1 MLNKRIGFLLPI
13 LLGLVITNCGGGEDV
28 TLVPLT
34 FEAPPTP
41 YIQGDCNLTSD
52 LDGWLQSA
60 EFWTLEFASFL
71 DNSTQKGRNEIY
83 ADVERIGQIVVV
95 MSERPA
101 PDCAESAQTLLLA
114 AMMSTSNA
122 FQEYINAD
130 RNDLTAIIE
139 ESRTRLGVATA
150 AQSELKIRLESQYQ
164 NSASS
169 TN

>member
-1 MLNKRIGFLLPI
+1 MLHKKISFLLPI
-13 LLGLVITNCGGGEDV
+13 LLGFVIASCGGGEDA

-41 YIQGDCNLTSD
+41 YIQGDCNLTGD

-60 EFWTLEFASFL
+60 EFWTLEFESFL
-71 DNSTQKGRNEIY
+71 DTATQKGRNEIY
-83 ADVERIGQIVVV
+83 NDVERIGQIVVV

-114 AMMSTSNA
+114 AMMSTSSA

-139 ESRTRLGVATA
+139 ESRTRLGVAIA
-150 AQSELKIRLESQYQ
+150 AQAELKIRLESLYQ

-169 TN
+169 SN